1 MQYKTNCIYIM
12 ALSKPSSNTI
22 YLSVADGNL
31 VRSYKEANANT
42 TQRVTK
48 TGKLVHEE
56 RFKDLTALLVG
67 AETKENDFGKQ
78 WCLKFQDG
86 EETYIVNMPYSS
98 RYAASFL
105 KALPNI
111 DLAKNVKFM
120 PWSMNDKNDATKKV
134 TGITMYQNDGNGMVK
149 VAPAFT
155 KDKPNGLP
163 EMKQIKVKGK
173 VTWDD
178 SDMCEFLEAKAKEC
192 FAKIAAAP
200 INDENSEDL
209 EDAPF

>member
-1 MQYKTNCIYIM
+1 M
-12 ALSKPSSNTI
+12 ALSKANGSNTI
-22 YLSVADGNL
+22 YLSVADGYL
-31 VRSYKEANANT
+31 VRSHKEANSNT

-56 RFKDLTALLVG
+56 KFKDLTAKLVG

-98 RYAASFL
+98 RYSASFL

-111 DLAKNVKFM
+111 DLTKNIKFM
-120 PWSMNDKNDATKKV
+120 PWSMVDKNDATKKV
-134 TGITMYQNDGNGMVK
+134 TGITCYQNDGNGMVK
-149 VAPAFT
+149 VQPAFT
-155 KDKPNGLP
+155 KDAPNGLP

-173 VTWDD
+173 VIWDD
-178 SDMCEFLEAKAKEC
+178 SDMTEFLENVAKKC
-192 FAKIAAAP
+192 FAKIAVAP
-200 INDENSEDL
+200 TNDEGFEG
-209 EDAPF
+209 EEAPF